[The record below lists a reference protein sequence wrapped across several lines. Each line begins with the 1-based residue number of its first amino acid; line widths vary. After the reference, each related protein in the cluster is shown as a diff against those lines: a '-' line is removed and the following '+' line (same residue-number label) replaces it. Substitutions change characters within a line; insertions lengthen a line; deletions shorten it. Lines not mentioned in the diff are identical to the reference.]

1 VEHWYRYWTQ
11 IENLFRDTK
20 LGTALRHLPSGY
32 QQVNRAWMWG
42 ALLGASIIGWLHQL
56 TATTG
61 ADGRLHGQGVRG
73 GQAMIATLQHRLLH
87 VLARLVHHAGR
98 RSCACHPNTSSS
110 PRSWPASAPCLHRP
124 DHAEPRRTTP
134 NTARPS
140 IGNRPPA
147 ATCGPATCTQ
157 PDNPPEK
164 INTAEPRS
172 AHALLAG
179 FGSEAWGARTGALS
193 RTAAATVAERRRAAV
208 RRRAG
213 AGQLP

>member
-87 VLARLVHHAGR
+87 VLARLVHHAGVQILR
-98 RSCACHPNTSSS
+98 
-110 PRSWPASAPCLHRP
+110 L
-124 DHAEPRRTTP
+124 
-134 NTARPS
+134 
-140 IGNRPPA
+140 
-147 ATCGPATCTQ
+147 
-157 PDNPPEK
+157 PPE
-164 INTAEPRS
+164 
-172 AHALLAG
+172 HQLLA
-179 FGSEAWGARTGALS
+179 EVLARIRALPAPS
-193 RTAAATVAERRRAAV
+193 
-208 RRRAG
+208 
-213 AGQLP
+213 